1 MKRKQVWMSVVTHE
15 NEVVFSKVCQSKRKA
30 EKAAVEY
37 LRKNEE
43 FDGKDF
49 GEACFWIGERDL
61 PLDLMIFPME
71 PEEFED
77 VRIPFPVSV
86 APPPNEK
93 GLFRVVYVIDVG
105 AGNINEA
112 AVNAYEMMS
121 ASDSLPPVLEV
132 IDNKGNKI
140 KIDLSERRKKGRSHG
155 K

>member
-1 MKRKQVWMSVVTHE
+1 MKQKQIWMAVVTDE
-15 NEVVFSKVCQSKRKA
+15 NEVVFSKACRRKQKA
-30 EKAAVEY
+30 EQAIVAF
-37 LRKNEE
+37 LRKDRE
-43 FDGKDF
+43 FEGKKFDD
-49 GEACFWIGERDL
+49 ACFWIGEKDL
-61 PLDLMIFPME
+61 RLDLMVFAMD

-77 VRIPFPVSV
+77 VHPVPLPITS
-86 APPPNEK
+86 PPNEK

-140 KIDLSERRKKGRSHG
+140 KIDLSKRKKKGRSDG